1 MSIGVRARV
10 LLVDDNPPFLN
21 FVSSLLRQQGDVE
34 VVHEVQ
40 DGDEAVRQAQSLKP
54 DLILLDVGLPTLNG
68 IEAAQLIRKLVPDAK
83 VVFLSNECSREIVEE
98 ALNLGARGYIQKV
111 FAAKDIPV
119 AIAAVVN
126 GERFLSSTLAAYNP
140 ANVV

>member
-1 MSIGVRARV
+1 MSISVRARV
-10 LLVDDNPPFLN
+10 LLVDDYPPFLN

-34 VVHEVQ
+34 VIHEVQ

-68 IEAAQLIRKLVPDAK
+68 IEAAQQIRKLVPDSK

-126 GERFLSSTLAAYNP
+126 GGRFLSSTLAAYNL
-140 ANVV
+140 ASVV